1 MRVNKN
7 QLETDRV
14 PRNEAFSGFCPKT
27 GRKMSRK
34 QKLLSKLTLFKETF
48 NKNVQKRSRINKYQH
63 KYQCQ
68 AKK

>member
-27 GRKMSRK
+27 GQKMSRK

-48 NKNVQKRSRINKYQH
+48 NKNVQKKKQNK
-63 KYQCQ
+63 
-68 AKK
+68 